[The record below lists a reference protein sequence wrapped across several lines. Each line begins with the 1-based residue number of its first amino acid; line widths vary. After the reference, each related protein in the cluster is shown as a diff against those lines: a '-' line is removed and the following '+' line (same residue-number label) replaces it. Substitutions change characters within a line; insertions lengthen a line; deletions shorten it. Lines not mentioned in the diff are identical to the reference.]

1 MQIFDSF
8 HYSHE
13 FQIVRT
19 KDFWKYK
26 EFDRSLTPKS
36 GNNHDHLEQV
46 RHSVLKRWF
55 SGTKNNL

>member
-1 MQIFDSF
+1 MSDSF
-8 HYSHE
+8 HYSHK

-19 KDFWKYK
+19 QDLWEYK

-46 RHSVLKRWF
+46 RHYTLKKLFR
-55 SGTKNNL
+55 KQK